1 MLLVK
6 TDFSSWQ
13 RPLDE
18 DHYTAAEYNDDPRP
32 NLWKKPGGNWARI
45 EFNGLNIHHTNEKN
59 WARGADFHVDGAV
72 FSDNSRGW
80 IHKGTSPTP
89 GSTKSVTNSVFV
101 GFTRNAGHKYCFNDV
116 RGKGRQSTNT
126 KKSKKVQKRVPS
138 PSTKYRV
145 ALDMIPGRTKI
156 QVEMNSKSRS
166 TRA

>member
-1 MLLVK
+1 M
-6 TDFSSWQ
+6 
-13 RPLDE
+13 DE

-45 EFNGLNIHHTNEKN
+45 EFNNLNIHHTNEKN

-101 GFTRNAGHKYCFNDV
+101 GFTRNAGHKNCWNDA
-116 RGKGRQSTNT
+116 KGRDYDSLSLTGILLCADARDGA
-126 KKSKKVQKRVPS
+126 VDLID
-138 PSTKYRV
+138 YRPMTDV
-145 ALDMIPGRTKI
+145 LERRNLFWFKL
-156 QVEMNSKSRS
+156 K
-166 TRA
+166 